1 MSKKNTNG
9 RISYPQYRLA
19 DLMLFLLIMCGCEV
33 LNILAISKWFKSQ
46 LFSVS
51 VMMLVS
57 LLVMVRWNWW
67 AAIFPAT
74 GGLITCLLLG
84 ASGIEAY
91 VVYIIGNSF
100 ILFDWFFLKI
110 GKEKLKKWYWLLLYV
125 FIGYLLVAFGRT
137 LTALCFGNDFVGC
150 LVSYLGYGELLNFV
164 FTFIVLFILSRFESM
179 VVDQKKYLKEEAYKR
194 DHANDDKG
202 DRWDGYTELN
212 EDDLRALVAMDEY
225 DRAIGGQ
232 RRRLKDTS
240 EEEPPEEDNRADG
253 AEENNELEELEKL
266 EKFEDNN
273 KTNLEK

>member
-1 MSKKNTNG
+1 MSKLNTNG

-33 LNILAISKWFKSQ
+33 LNILAIRKWFPNQ

-57 LLVMVRWNWW
+57 LLVLVRWNFW
-67 AAIFPAT
+67 AALFPPI

-84 ASGIEAY
+84 AKGIEAY
-91 VVYIIGNSF
+91 VVYIVGNSF
-100 ILFDWFFLKI
+100 ILFAWFFLKI

-137 LTALCFGNDFVGC
+137 ILAVCFNQDFVGS
-150 LVSYLGYGELLNFV
+150 LISYLGYGELLNFI
-164 FTFIVLFILSRFESM
+164 FTYVVLLILTRFNSM

-194 DHANDDKG
+194 EHANDDKG
-202 DRWDGYTELN
+202 DKWDGYTELN

-232 RRRLKDTS
+232 RRRLKDIPE
-240 EEEPPEEDNRADG
+240 EEEPSEVD
-253 AEENNELEELEKL
+253 ELEALDRPLEN
-266 EKFEDNN
+266 EKSETDD
-273 KTNLEK
+273 K

>member
-1 MSKKNTNG
+1 MCERNDMSKLNTNG

-19 DLMLFLLIMCGCEV
+19 DLMLFLLIMCACEV
-33 LNILAISKWFKSQ
+33 INILAVSKWFSGQ

-57 LLVMVRWNWW
+57 LLVLVRWNFW

-84 ASGIEAY
+84 AKGIEAY
-91 VVYIIGNSF
+91 IVYIIGNSF
-100 ILFDWFFLKI
+100 ILFAWFLLKI

-137 LTALCFGNDFVGC
+137 VIALCFNQDFVSC

-164 FTFIVLFILSRFESM
+164 FTFLVMFLLTRFNSM
-179 VVDQKKYLKEEAYKR
+179 VVDQKQYLKEEAYKR
-194 DHANDDKG
+194 DHANDDRG

-212 EDDLRALVAMDEY
+212 EDDLKALVAMDEY

-232 RRRLKDTS
+232 RRRIKDIP
-240 EEEPPEEDNRADG
+240 EEEPSET
-253 AEENNELEELEKL
+253 EELEALDGPIETKSGAN
-266 EKFEDNN
+266 EE
-273 KTNLEK
+273 TNADEAE